1 MVDDK
6 APAAVILTAIWDL
19 FWTYAPNFAASP
31 DTASDR
37 LTALIVGTTV
47 AGTVSVKLADTAEP
61 IFVLPE
67 YVVTVTFAV
76 PDVALG
82 MAFSQD
88 CGMVYDAD
96 VPMPV
101 CVLL

>member
-1 MVDDK
+1 ME
-6 APAAVILTAIWDL
+6 
-19 FWTYAPNFAASP
+19 
-31 DTASDR
+31 
-37 LTALIVGTTV
+37 
-47 AGTVSVKLADTAEP
+47 GTVSVKFLLTADP

-88 CGMVYDAD
+88 VGMA
-96 VPMPV
+96 
-101 CVLL
+101 